1 MTTGT
6 DSRFED
12 RLLAQ
17 ILDDYDELATPD
29 LPAGPTAEPRRRR
42 SRARWAAPAFAA
54 AAAAVVVAVVAVLD
68 SGGASSSTMHPV
80 VAHHPAVRIAVA
92 PRHARHGQAAH
103 HGPHAVLYRLA
114 SESRAE
120 AAPTGRY
127 VVFSEIDSESDEPG
141 QSKRT
146 SVDDSQTGAS
156 VTYQVP
162 HAGSQA
168 PSKLTEGPD
177 PQSTAAYYASLPTD
191 PTVLRAQLLTIAK
204 RQQAQAQAFFARQA
218 KEAAKE
224 QGLTPAQFQA
234 KYRAKSPEPQVSDD
248 DLVYETADDMLWSP
262 LVSPQLRSSLYQVLA
277 ASSGFSVDQNATDP
291 SGRAAVAMTHTTS
304 VSGTPE
310 TDVTYENPQTGAVL
324 AQTWKTGATTITA
337 VYQPVT
343 SSNSMPADPYSS
355 N

>member
-1 MTTGT
+1 
-6 DSRFED
+6 
-12 RLLAQ
+12 
-17 ILDDYDELATPD
+17 
-29 LPAGPTAEPRRRR
+29 
-42 SRARWAAPAFAA
+42 
-54 AAAAVVVAVVAVLD
+54 VV
-68 SGGASSSTMHPV
+68 V
-80 VAHHPAVRIAVA
+80 VAHHPAVRTAVT
-92 PRHARHGQAAH
+92 PRHGHAAH

-114 SESRAE
+114 SESKAE
-120 AAPTGRY
+120 PAPTGRY
-127 VVFSEIDSESDEPG
+127 VVLSEIDSESDEPG

-156 VTYQVP
+156 VTYQIP
-162 HAGSQA
+162 YAGSQA
-168 PSKLTEGPD
+168 PSKLTEGRD

-191 PTVLRAQLLTIAK
+191 PTALRAQLLTIAE

-218 KEAAKE
+218 KQE
-224 QGLTPAQFQA
+224 GLTGAQLQGKA
-234 KYRAKSPEPQVSDD
+234 VQPQISDD

-277 ASSGFSVDQNATDP
+277 ASSGYSVDQNATDP
-291 SGRAAVAMTHTTS
+291 SGRPAVAMTHTTN

-324 AQTWKTGATTITA
+324 AQTWRTGATTITA

-343 SSNSMPADPYSS
+343 SSDSMPADPYSS

>member
-1 MTTGT
+1 MTTDT

-17 ILDDYDELATPD
+17 ILDDYDELATPAA
-29 LPAGPTAEPRRRR
+29 PPPERRRRR

-54 AAAAVVVAVVAVLD
+54 AAAAAIVVAVVD
-68 SGGASSSTMHPV
+68 SGGPSSSATHPV
-80 VAHHPAVRIAVA
+80 VAQHPAVRVAVT
-92 PRHARHGQAAH
+92 PRHARDGLAAH

-114 SESRAE
+114 SESKAE
-120 AAPTGRY
+120 PAPTGRY
-127 VVFSEIDSESDEPG
+127 VILSEIDSESDEPG

-156 VTYQVP
+156 VTYQIP
-162 HAGSQA
+162 YAGSQA

-191 PTVLRAQLLTIAK
+191 PTALRAQLLTIAK
-204 RQQAQAQAFFARQA
+204 RQQAQAQAFFAQQA
-218 KEAAKE
+218 KA
-224 QGLTPAQFQA
+224 QGKPQKAQTSVQI
-234 KYRAKSPEPQVSDD
+234 SDD

-277 ASSGFSVDQNATDP
+277 ASSGYSVDQNATDP
-291 SGRAAVAMTHTTS
+291 SGRPAVAMTHTTS

-343 SSNSMPADPYSS
+343 SSDSMPADPYSS

>member
-1 MTTGT
+1 MTTDT

-17 ILDDYDELATPD
+17 ILDDYDELAAPVA
-29 LPAGPTAEPRRRR
+29 PVAEPRRRR
-42 SRARWAAPAFAA
+42 SRARWAAPAVAAA
-54 AAAAVVVAVVAVLD
+54 AAAAVVVAVAD
-68 SGGASSSTMHPV
+68 SGGSSSSATHPV
-80 VAHHPAVRIAVA
+80 VAHHPAVRIALT
-92 PRHARHGQAAH
+92 PGRARHGQAAH

-114 SESRAE
+114 SESKAE
-120 AAPTGRY
+120 PAPTGRY
-127 VVFSEIDSESDEPG
+127 VVLSEVDSESDEPG

-162 HAGSQA
+162 YAGSQA
-168 PSKLTEGPD
+168 PSKLTERPD

-191 PTVLRAQLLTIAK
+191 PTALRAQLLTIAK

-218 KEAAKE
+218 KA
-224 QGLTPAQFQA
+224 QGQPQKAQTSVQI
-234 KYRAKSPEPQVSDD
+234 SDA

-262 LVSPQLRSSLYQVLA
+262 LGSPQLRSSLYQVLA
-277 ASSGFSVDQNATDP
+277 ASSGYTVDQNATDP
-291 SGRAAVAMTHTTS
+291 SGRPAVAMTHTTS

-343 SSNSMPADPYSS
+343 SSDSMPADPYSS

>member
-1 MTTGT
+1 MTTDT
-6 DSRFED
+6 DPRFED

-17 ILDDYDELATPD
+17 ILDDYDELATPAA
-29 LPAGPTAEPRRRR
+29 PAAEPRRR

-54 AAAAVVVAVVAVLD
+54 AAAAAVMVAVLD
-68 SGGASSSTMHPV
+68 SGGPSSSATHPV
-80 VAHHPAVRIAVA
+80 VAHHPAVHIALA
-92 PRHARHGQAAH
+92 PRHARHEQAAH

-120 AAPTGRY
+120 AAPAGRY
-127 VVFSEIDSESDEPG
+127 VVLSEVDSESDEPG

-162 HAGSQA
+162 YAGSQA
-168 PSKLTEGPD
+168 PSQLTEGPD
-177 PQSTAAYYASLPTD
+177 PQLTAAYYASLPTD
-191 PTVLRAQLLTIAK
+191 PPALRAQLLAIAK

-218 KEAAKE
+218 K
-224 QGLTPAQFQA
+224 QNGLTGAQLQG
-234 KYRAKSPEPQVSDD
+234 KTVQPQISDD

-277 ASSGFSVDQNATDP
+277 ASSGYSVDQNATDP
-291 SGRAAVAMTHTTS
+291 SGRPAVAMTHTTS
-304 VSGTPE
+304 VTGTPE

-324 AQTWKTGATTITA
+324 AQIWKTGATTITA

-343 SSNSMPADPYSS
+343 SSDSMPADPYSS

>member
-1 MTTGT
+1 MTTDT

-17 ILDDYDELATPD
+17 ILDDYDELATPVA
-29 LPAGPTAEPRRRR
+29 PAAEPRRRR
-42 SRARWAAPAFAA
+42 SRARWAAPAVAAA
-54 AAAAVVVAVVAVLD
+54 AAAAVVVAVAD
-68 SGGASSSTMHPV
+68 SGGSSSSATHPV
-80 VAHHPAVRIAVA
+80 VAHHPAVRIALT
-92 PRHARHGQAAH
+92 PGHARHGQAAH

-114 SESRAE
+114 SESKAE
-120 AAPTGRY
+120 PAPTGRY
-127 VVFSEIDSESDEPG
+127 VVLSEVDSESDEPR

-162 HAGSQA
+162 YAGSQA
-168 PSKLTEGPD
+168 PSKLTERPD

-191 PTVLRAQLLTIAK
+191 PTALRAQLLTIAK

-218 KEAAKE
+218 KA
-224 QGLTPAQFQA
+224 QGQPQKAQSSVQI
-234 KYRAKSPEPQVSDD
+234 SDD

-277 ASSGFSVDQNATDP
+277 ASSGYTVDQNATDP
-291 SGRAAVAMTHTTS
+291 SGRPAVAMTHTTS

-310 TDVTYENPQTGAVL
+310 TDVTYENAQTGVVL

-343 SSNSMPADPYSS
+343 SSDSMPADPYAS

>member
-1 MTTGT
+1 MTTDT

-17 ILDDYDELATPD
+17 ILDDYDELATPAT
-29 LPAGPTAEPRRRR
+29 PATDPRRRR

-54 AAAAVVVAVVAVLD
+54 AAAAAAAVVVVVAGSG
-68 SGGASSSTMHPV
+68 SGGSSSSATQPV
-80 VAHHPAVRIAVA
+80 LAHHPAVRIAVT
-92 PRHARHGQAAH
+92 PRQGHAAH

-114 SESRAE
+114 AESKTE
-120 AAPTGRY
+120 PAPTGRY
-127 VVFSEIDSESDEPG
+127 VVLSEIDSESDEPG
-141 QSKRT
+141 HSKRT

-156 VTYQVP
+156 VTYQIP
-162 HAGSQA
+162 YAGSQA

-191 PTVLRAQLLTIAK
+191 PTALRAQLLTIAR

-218 KEAAKE
+218 KA
-224 QGLTPAQFQA
+224 QGQPQKAQTSVQI
-234 KYRAKSPEPQVSDD
+234 SDD

-277 ASSGFSVDQNATDP
+277 ASSGYSVDQNATDP
-291 SGRAAVAMTHTTS
+291 SGRTAVAMTHTTS

-324 AQTWKTGATTITA
+324 AQTWRTGATTITA

-343 SSNSMPADPYSS
+343 SSDSMPADPYSS

>member
-1 MTTGT
+1 MTTDT

-17 ILDDYDELATPD
+17 ILDDYDELATPAA
-29 LPAGPTAEPRRRR
+29 PATEPRRR
-42 SRARWAAPAFAA
+42 SRARWAAPAVAAA
-54 AAAAVVVAVVAVLD
+54 AAAAVVVVIAVAD
-68 SGGASSSTMHPV
+68 SGSSSSSGTHPV
-80 VAHHPAVRIAVA
+80 VAHHPAVRIALT
-92 PRHARHGQAAH
+92 PRHGRAVH

-114 SESRAE
+114 SESEAE

-127 VVFSEIDSESDEPG
+127 VVLSEVDSESDEPG

-162 HAGSQA
+162 YAGSQA

-177 PQSTAAYYASLPTD
+177 PHSTAAYYASLPTD
-191 PTVLRAQLLTIAK
+191 PTALRAQLLTIAN

-218 KEAAKE
+218 KQEGLSGAQL
-224 QGLTPAQFQA
+224 QGKAVQ
-234 KYRAKSPEPQVSDD
+234 PQISDD

-277 ASSGFSVDQNATDP
+277 ASSGYSVDQNATDP
-291 SGRAAVAMTHTTS
+291 SGRPAVAMTHSTS

-343 SSNSMPADPYSS
+343 SSDSMPADPYPS